1 MACDR
6 QRSAGGRPGAVLR
19 GARSRPG
26 PRRRQD
32 TAWGPEAQ
40 LTAAGRKCRKT
51 VGSRG
56 VRRDGW
62 GLRKA
67 EGAQGGCSVPG
78 RRARARPTSALPRDP
93 LLPSGVWNCPTTLPP
108 VWGLPDPGSTRS
120 SPWGR
125 GPRAPSLLAPA
136 WRGAGGRPAAR
147 GAGAGVTLAATATAR
162 DPHVGVRQ
170 QGRTRRDTA
179 GRQVPDEATAWGPG
193 HRSAH
198 TPAGAPRPDSLR
210 TTQGTPGAP
219 LPRGSP
225 GCPHWP

>member
-1 MACDR
+1 MVCDR
-6 QRSAGGRPGAVLR
+6 QRSTGGRPGAVLR

-125 GPRAPSLLAPA
+125 GPRAPSPLAPA

-147 GAGAGVTLAATATAR
+147 GAGSGCHAGRDCDSEGPAR
-162 DPHVGVRQ
+162 GGQ
-170 QGRTRRDTA
+170 TA
-179 GRQVPDEATAWGPG
+179 GPDAAGHGWGPG
-193 HRSAH
+193 
-198 TPAGAPRPDSLR
+198 PR
-210 TTQGTPGAP
+210 
-219 LPRGSP
+219 
-225 GCPHWP
+225 